1 MNLVRSNEKKTA
13 KGQSTQGFGQMNSN
27 GYQTVQIRKT
37 VNKGANV
44 TATFNE
50 QFCVAF
56 RDQHLPIL
64 LQTHISILLSSRGQ
78 FVGTKTLSLSIK
90 LISLSL
96 RFKNPRE
103 LIKPYIN
110 DILT

>member
-1 MNLVRSNEKKTA
+1 MNLLRSNEKKGI
-13 KGQSTQGFGQMNSN
+13 KGQSTQGFGQLNAQ

-37 VNKGANV
+37 VNKGANL
-44 TATFNE
+44 TPDLYQ
-50 QFCVAF
+50 QFCSAF

-64 LQTHISILLSSRGQ
+64 LQTHINILISSRGQ
-78 FVGTKTLSLSIK
+78 FVGTKSLALSIK
-90 LISLSL
+90 LITLSL
-96 RFKNPRE
+96 RFKKPRE